1 MLVQVLPKDSL
12 EESFYVASST
22 LPVSCNAPLFVHV
35 TLQMTAFTYDIE
47 FLGLVHQLGW
57 DKGRVGML
65 IRSRPYSLKVCTGLV
80 LCRASAVEGI
90 QKAGFTPSMGI
101 NFP

>member
-22 LPVSCNAPLFVHV
+22 LPVSCNAPLFVHA

-65 IRSRPYSLKVCTGLV
+65 IRSIP
-80 LCRASAVEGI
+80 
-90 QKAGFTPSMGI
+90 
-101 NFP
+101 